1 MPEILNLNN
10 SYNISNSKKISS
22 KLTFNTGEK
31 FSGKVIKKGEGNTA
45 TIKLVDGW
53 EFEAEIDGDIDSLD
67 QGFNK
72 FQVEDFKDG
81 KIKLKLIKQDTSS
94 ESGKDS
100 ELSNILSKEGLE
112 KADETLLKEMLKF
125 DIPLTKD
132 NIRKIKSFINF
143 KENMVDNPKEID
155 VFIEKYLQSKGI
167 EQNSSKGEAITKEL
181 KEFLDVFKN
190 MSKEDILLFL
200 ENDIDF
206 TTENIN
212 GYTKLFKEGE
222 SLESILKNLEKELDN
237 FDVKVSEKGIE
248 DTVNTKENIPKGEA
262 LDSKLDSL
270 KAKITEKGIEN
281 KSDTKVN
288 IPRAEN
294 INNEE
299 KDSVD
304 KVSSNIAKGI
314 YEKQDSKANSKI
326 NILGILKSMSG
337 KSEEPA
343 IVGLK
348 EILNNRKNEFT
359 TNEFKE
365 ISSKLDKLSTED
377 VLLEF
382 KEITNNSK
390 GNDFLKALQKSME
403 SDNNKSTKDLNITKN
418 EFTKEALY
426 KTISSFLG
434 KEIKLTEEEFLKLND
449 IIKLEGKNIEEANIN
464 NKDINTK
471 VEVKDELSNKDIVG
485 QAKEEIL
492 VKEAVKEI
500 IKDKPI
506 SQEVIKDSI
515 VTKSEEGKNIIK
527 EVLSQVKGDNENST
541 KIINILKN
549 SINDIKLFNKISQE
563 YYYMDIPVN
572 IRERDYPCKLI
583 VKDNRKDGK
592 KIDSTNVKLV
602 VTVKTINLGTV
613 DGYIKVL
620 DKKISVDLK
629 CEEKALKVVD
639 MAKEKLIKNIQSLGF
654 TVGVKVSKKEDEV
667 SITSCREFFN
677 DNNTASIDIKV

>member
-418 EFTKEALY
+418 EFTKEALD

>member
-418 EFTKEALY
+418 EFTKEALE

-449 IIKLEGKNIEEANIN
+449 IIKLEGKNIEETNIN

>member
-418 EFTKEALY
+418 EFTKEALD

-449 IIKLEGKNIEEANIN
+449 IIKLEGKNIEETNIN

>member
-418 EFTKEALY
+418 EFTKEALD

-471 VEVKDELSNKDIVG
+471 VEVKDELSNKDIVS